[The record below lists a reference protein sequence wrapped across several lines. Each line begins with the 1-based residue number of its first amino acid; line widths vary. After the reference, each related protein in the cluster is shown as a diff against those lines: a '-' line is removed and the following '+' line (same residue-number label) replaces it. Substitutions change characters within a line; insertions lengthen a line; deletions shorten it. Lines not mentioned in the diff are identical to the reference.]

1 VVIGL
6 MASLFLWQLGHQS
19 LPSTWSFYA
28 IYRYGWSPGM
38 VGASLAFVGVIMAIS
53 TAGLT
58 RTLVP
63 RLGERRAAMLGIL
76 SGCVAYLGY
85 AFASEGWMIYI
96 AMLPWLFAGMVHPSM
111 QAIMSRLIPPN
122 AQGELQGGI
131 ASLYSISS
139 IAGPPLMT
147 QLFGYFSSDTAPVH
161 FPGAAFLCATLLS
174 FGAAALFL
182 RAVRRMQAAMP
193 AAPAGPATTAPSE
206 TTAVDPTP

>member
-1 VVIGL
+1 
-6 MASLFLWQLGHQS
+6 
-19 LPSTWSFYA
+19 
-28 IYRYGWSPGM
+28 
-38 VGASLAFVGVIMAIS
+38 
-53 TAGLT
+53 
-58 RTLVP
+58 
-63 RLGERRAAMLGIL
+63 
-76 SGCVAYLGY
+76 
-85 AFASEGWMIYI
+85 
-96 AMLPWLFAGMVHPSM
+96 MVHPSM

-193 AAPAGPATTAPSE
+193 AATAGPATTAPSE